1 MLLNSSMH
9 YVGGR
14 RKQHSEDRGASSDNT
29 IWGEKNKDHT
39 ALRSPRSDYN
49 RTELGMCFSMDICT
63 LCNSHEA
70 MSIKMTI
77 TPSTECLCSERSNN
91 ICCLLANSTTPRRP
105 LVHLYKLRVNFCKN
119 LQRGAC
125 GSLKN
130 KKEYNVHEVHL
141 CATSSSIW

>member
-77 TPSTECLCSERSNN
+77 TPSIESAFVPSEAITFVVCLQIRLHPEG
-91 ICCLLANSTTPRRP
+91 L
-105 LVHLYKLRVNFCKN
+105 
-119 LQRGAC
+119 
-125 GSLKN
+125 
-130 KKEYNVHEVHL
+130 
-141 CATSSSIW
+141 